1 SDFDL
6 VRAGLAR
13 RGDPS
18 ILESLDRVAAL
29 DVRLR
34 EVIAERDSLRATV
47 KSLSK
52 DVGALRRE
60 GKTAEAEAIQAESR
74 ALGERAAALDA
85 DHDQLSE
92 QVRGELLVIPN
103 LPYGGAPDGASD
115 VDNPVVKGPFV
126 PDSFPEHQRTPHWET
141 ATELGILDNERA
153 TKIAQSMWTMQR
165 GAGATMARAL
175 CQL

>member
-1 SDFDL
+1 GAHRPRRRAAHHRRRRARLRRIGRPTRALIPNASGVPGWVGIASPVVIDVRLVRSDFDL

-60 GKTAEAEAIQAESR
+60 GKTAEAEAVQAESR

-92 QVRGELLVIPN
+92 QVRGELLVIP
-103 LPYGGAPDGASD
+103 
-115 VDNPVVKGPFV
+115 
-126 PDSFPEHQRTPHWET
+126 
-141 ATELGILDNERA
+141 
-153 TKIAQSMWTMQR
+153 
-165 GAGATMARAL
+165 
-175 CQL
+175 